1 MKSILNYISDFFDSC
16 IKERRIL
23 EKNIN
28 NLRNEASKLAP
39 ERTVWGN
46 TKLDNLIDH
55 LFSDVYFGDR
65 PDILRRQE
73 KMRKAYYKIVGPAY
87 DLVNSNKYS
96 ENFDAEKIAKI
107 IVDILYLKKD
117 ELDKIDGG
125 LPVV

>member
-1 MKSILNYISDFFDSC
+1 MKNILSYISDFFDSC
-16 IKERRIL
+16 IKERRTL

-28 NLRNEASKLAP
+28 NLRNEVSKLAP

-55 LFSDVYFGDR
+55 LYSEVYYGDR
-65 PDILRRQE
+65 PDIKRKQE
-73 KMRKAYYKIVGPAY
+73 KIYKAYYKIVGPAY
-87 DLVNSNKYS
+87 SLVTNNWRL
-96 ENFDAEKIAKI
+96 ENFDAQKIAKI

-117 ELDKIDGG
+117 ELDKVDGG

>member
-1 MKSILNYISDFFDSC
+1 MKSILNYISDFYDSC
-16 IKERRIL
+16 VKERRTL

-28 NLRNEASKLAP
+28 NLRNEVSKLTP

-55 LFSDVYFGDR
+55 LYSEVYYGDR
-65 PDILRRQE
+65 PDIKRKQE
-73 KMRKAYYKIVGPAY
+73 KIYKAYYKIVEPAY
-87 DLVNSNKYS
+87 ELVTNNWRL
-96 ENFDAEKIAKI
+96 ENFDAQKIAKI

-117 ELDKIDGG
+117 ELDKVDGG